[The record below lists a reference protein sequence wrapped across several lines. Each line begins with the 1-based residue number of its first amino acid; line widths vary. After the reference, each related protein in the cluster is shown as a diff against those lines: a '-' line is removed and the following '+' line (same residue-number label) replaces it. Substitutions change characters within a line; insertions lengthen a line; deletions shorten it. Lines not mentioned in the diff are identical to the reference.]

1 MTYILLTSDCQF
13 FNAEFNEYGQL
24 LLTWNM
30 SANLSSYKKICI
42 KEVQIGP
49 LTVRR
54 HDVLLEIHSNIIART
69 LYNPL
74 RQLATVR
81 VSRNSSFIDGLITSG
96 MFQAIELIRTI

>member
-13 FNAEFNEYGQL
+13 FNAEFTENGEL
-24 LLTWNM
+24 ILTWNM
-30 SANLSSYKKICI
+30 SANLSSYKKICL

-49 LTVRR
+49 LTVKR
-54 HDVLLEIHSNIIART
+54 HDRLLEIHSNIIART

-81 VSRNSSFIDGLITSG
+81 VSRNCSFVDGLLTQG
-96 MFQAIELIRTI
+96 MFQDFY